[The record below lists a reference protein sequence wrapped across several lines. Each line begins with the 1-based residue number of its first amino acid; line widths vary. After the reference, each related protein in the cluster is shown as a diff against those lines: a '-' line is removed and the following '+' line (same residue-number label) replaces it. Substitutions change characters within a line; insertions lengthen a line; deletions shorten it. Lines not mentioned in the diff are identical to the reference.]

1 MKNRAGLK
9 TSISAALLFGLVFPS
24 IFLLSQQPQSI
35 RHPKTKELLKLFP
48 ETYDFLPDIP
58 SPLQTDEGFEI
69 VLGYKKNERYI
80 LIPVTQRIGEPW
92 IPEQGLWGIGDQLY
106 VDAEDFPTLART
118 GLHSTTELD
127 RLKTITGRSISEITE
142 DGRPDRSS
150 GAGFMSGDEDIISV
164 LKGDNS
170 LVQRMGLTHPQ
181 MAKPLFHVWN
191 LIGQVGHELAEEYE
205 YVLYNG
211 KKVHI
216 RAIRLKPGQLSLFN
230 DGYRGGSD
238 IDIWRDLE
246 KSEEEFIRKNYT
258 HLTDDQID
266 ELFKKLSS
274 MHTGELEPYYI
285 MHYGFYEGHT
295 EYRADPVAIAFIFGL
310 RSLEEIEAAFPGKIF
325 NVLTTPFIKILD
337 DDDWEVWMWAAWALE
352 KNRHSSGLRSDK
364 KNKT

>member
-191 LIGQVGHELAEEYE
+191 LIGRVGHELAEEYE

-216 RAIRLKPGQLSLFN
+216 QAIRLKPGQLSLFN

-246 KSEEEFIRKNYT
+246 KSEEEFIRSNYA
-258 HLTDDQID
+258 HLTDGQID
-266 ELFKKLSS
+266 ILLKKLAS

-295 EYRADPVAIAFIFGL
+295 DYRTDPVAIAFIF
-310 RSLEEIEAAFPGKIF
+310 
-325 NVLTTPFIKILD
+325 
-337 DDDWEVWMWAAWALE
+337 
-352 KNRHSSGLRSDK
+352 
-364 KNKT
+364 